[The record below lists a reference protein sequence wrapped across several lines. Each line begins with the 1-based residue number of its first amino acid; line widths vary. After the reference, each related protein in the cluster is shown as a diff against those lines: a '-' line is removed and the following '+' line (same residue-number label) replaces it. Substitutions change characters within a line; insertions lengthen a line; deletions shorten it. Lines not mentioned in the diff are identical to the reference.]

1 MTHITIVF
9 GKIISENNTF
19 DERIPLNEFNRIKSL
34 FDLNPILKKYSS
46 KKVRKYYSFDC
57 IRIVEKGGIVIDQYK
72 IIKQNIE
79 FIPSH
84 KFDKYILFEERSI
97 KEIDSNAKER
107 DLILE
112 QEIES
117 YCLLENPR
125 DEHPTDQ
132 NPTDQN
138 SNEQSPNE
146 QNPNIHFDFIK
157 EKDYCK
163 ISFGFIESF
172 KSNESFNSKYNMCV
186 TMIENFLK

>member
-1 MTHITIVF
+1 MPHITVVF
-9 GKIISENNTF
+9 GKIISDTKIF

-34 FDLNPILKKYSS
+34 FDESPILKKCSS

-79 FIPSH
+79 FIPSQ

-112 QEIES
+112 QEIDS

-125 DEHPTDQ
+125 DEYPKDQ
-132 NPTDQN
+132 NPKDQN
-138 SNEQSPNE
+138 SNEPCPKIQNSNE
-146 QNPNIHFDFIK
+146 PSPNIHFDFIK
-157 EKDYCK
+157 ENDYCK
-163 ISFGFIESF
+163 ISIGFIGSF
-172 KSNESFNSKYNMCV
+172 KSKYNMCV